1 MQPTLTLVALGTVG
15 WALGFVGAVVFFVLW
30 LYCLFDVLSR
40 PTRGAGSK
48 GLWAVALVLL
58 APFAIVAYL
67 LFGRAPARRSAHTE

>member
-1 MQPTLTLVALGTVG
+1 MQPTLTLLALGTVG

-30 LYCLFDVLSR
+30 LYCLFDVLAR

-48 GLWAVALVLL
+48 AIWAVALVLL

-67 LFGRAPARRSAHTE
+67 LVGRSRAQ